1 VRTLRSPSNALHTS
15 PQACAQLTAN
25 FWAGVSSKPQV
36 CPMAQQEVLATL
48 QAAPQLTSPLHPDG
62 IDHPFFDFAAAGI
75 STPGQLLHLQQALA
89 AVASQA
95 AYTLVRFA
103 HLGGSYA
110 FAERHVAVERTG
122 ALLAAL
128 LAGWVAAARAA
139 ALALAAGQLAP
150 PLPADALQSMLPQ
163 LGWRWLGQPLQLA
176 DCSVRQGTCLQQGPM
191 WQRRCQQYLE
201 PTQPRR
207 WMGQWGQQTSCWG
220 CSARRLWRVRW
231 DNQHKEQR
239 ARPEEQLGRVG
250 KAQGKGHARQGA
262 VNSWKATLNIGLKQ
276 VANRLGE
283 PSLLC

>member
-1 VRTLRSPSNALHTS
+1 
-15 PQACAQLTAN
+15 
-25 FWAGVSSKPQV
+25 
-36 CPMAQQEVLATL
+36 MAQQEVLATL
-48 QAAPQLTSPLHPDG
+48 LAAPQLTSPLHPDG
-62 IDHPFFDFAAAGI
+62 IGIDHPFFNFAVAGI
-75 STPGQLLHLQQALA
+75 STLGQLLHLQQALA

-95 AYTLVRFA
+95 ASTLVRFA
-103 HLGGSYA
+103 QLGGSYA
-110 FAERHVAVERTG
+110 FAERHVAVESTG

-163 LGWRWLGQPLQLA
+163 LGWRWLGKPLQLA
-176 DCSVRQGTCLQQGPM
+176 DYSVRQGTCLQQGPM

-239 ARPEEQLGRVG
+239 ARL
-250 KAQGKGHARQGA
+250 K
-262 VNSWKATLNIGLKQ
+262 NSW
-276 VANRLGE
+276 GE
-283 PSLLC
+283 WAKLRARGMPD